1 MKKYLFIILLVAFG
15 FGQDSSSIEKN
26 DKKVRCR
33 ECFLPMRETISAYIC
48 RDNHMRIEKTDL
60 KVDQEGNFIVS
71 TSEELMF
78 EEVNQSRM
86 NQVSSLEDHLSRSGD
101 NLRLYYFKTLVG
113 FALVTAGTMWQ
124 IDLALKGKSQ
134 ITPYLVTGAGF
145 IYHMSA
151 LKNIEK
157 SGIELK
163 RASRAIEKSK
173 NIGKEN

>member
-1 MKKYLFIILLVAFG
+1 MKKYLLIVLFAGICL
-15 FGQDSSSIEKN
+15 GQDNNTLEQS

-33 ECFLPMRETISAYIC
+33 ECFLPMKETINAYVC

-78 EEVNQSRM
+78 DEINKKRM
-86 NQVSSLEDHLSRSGD
+86 NQVSSLENHLSRSGD

-134 ITPYLVTGAGF
+134 ITPYLVTGTGF

-151 LKNIEK
+151 LKNVEK
-157 SGIELK
+157 SGMELK

-173 NIGKEN
+173 NKDKEK